1 MAGGAGLRSGA
12 ESAARWAHNPPRRAH
27 ARPPRP
33 RFAAPKP
40 RGTCRRCAAPH
51 DPVGSAGPATAE
63 QPQSPAAATLRGP
76 AHRGSAETPAGR
88 SVGRTELL
96 LFSFWAGQPP
106 RVLIRRG
113 LGVVG
118 TSPAAVR
125 AVQRPCALWGAPC
138 FPACLIPPARPQ
150 RPAGSGVPRVCA
162 LFLGLPTSSPPQ
174 HAGVTPSSGT
184 HCQSRRPTPS
194 GRREV

>member
-1 MAGGAGLRSGA
+1 MPAPHVPASQRPSPVGPAGA
-12 ESAARWAHNPPRRAH
+12 
-27 ARPPRP
+27 ARPPMTLW
-33 RFAAPKP
+33 AARVPQQQSSPKALP
-40 RGTCRRCAAPH
+40 
-51 DPVGSAGPATAE
+51 
-63 QPQSPAAATLRGP
+63 AATLRGP

-96 LFSFWAGQPP
+96 LFSFWAGHPP